1 MNSLNYPTLL
11 PRSALAGALV
21 LGGILVLV
29 MPASA
34 LDNEPEAGPDGLAV
48 TARQLDRELMLA
60 RRQKD
65 LLQTLAEI
73 SVLLEQVSP
82 WRGAIR
88 SLLDPELPP
97 ADQWRVAMA
106 AMPAAMPEAG
116 VDGGVFQLRADLESL
131 RADVALL
138 LQTPAGFGWV
148 PPSDT
153 EDREST
159 ADDTPWTPVRTDL
172 RYVYAGPPGTSSVA
186 LEVDGMPI
194 RLAEGESVAIRG
206 RTLQLGAV
214 QPQGD
219 GSLRIAL
226 QVDGKPHG
234 LVW

>member
-1 MNSLNYPTLL
+1 MNSLTCPILF
-11 PRSALAGALV
+11 PRSTLARALV
-21 LGGILVLV
+21 LGGILVLA
-29 MPASA
+29 MPAPVRA
-34 LDNEPEAGPDGLAV
+34 DEPEARSDGLAA

-88 SLLDPELPP
+88 SLLDPDLPP

-106 AMPAAMPEAG
+106 AMPAATPEAG
-116 VDGGVFQLRADLESL
+116 PDGGVFQLRADLESL

-138 LQTPAGFGWV
+138 LQAPAGFGWV
-148 PPSDT
+148 PPPDT
-153 EDREST
+153 EDRKLP
-159 ADDTPWTPVRTDL
+159 ADDTPWTPARTDL
-172 RYVYAGPPGTSSVA
+172 RYVHAGPPGTSSIS

-194 RLAEGESVAIRG
+194 RLIEGESVAVRG
-206 RTLQLGAV
+206 RALQLGSV
-214 QPQGD
+214 RPQGD